1 MWLRE
6 HFPLLEEPL
15 GFWDVGRLPALD
27 TFWVLLRDLDAGAL
41 LDVVNIWLGAWSE
54 TERVSIDEKAL
65 RGSKREGKAALTVLT
80 AAAQGMGFIL
90 KQRGVDED
98 KTGCAL
104 ALLEA
109 MPLKG
114 KLVTMDAGLMQR
126 AVVEKI
132 VEKGG
137 PIWGP

>member
-6 HFPLLEEPL
+6 HFPLLEEAL

-137 PIWGP
+137 PIWDP